1 MSLEKLKAARLTG
14 SGAFAQRAA
23 MTVQDTLRTKLA
35 AALNPTRLEI
45 VDESHLHAGHAGA
58 RPEGETHFRIEIVSA
73 AFVGQSRVARQRLV
87 YDIVAEELRTRVH
100 ALALSTRTPD
110 EAAKAK

>member
-14 SGAFAQRAA
+14 SGAFAQRAGDDRA
-23 MTVQDTLRTKLA
+23 RHAAHKARRRAEPDAAGDRRRIASACRTCRRTA
-35 AALNPTRLEI
+35 
-45 VDESHLHAGHAGA
+45 
-58 RPEGETHFRIEIVSA
+58 GETHFRIEIVSA

-87 YDIVAEELRTRVH
+87 YGVVADELRTRVH

-110 EAAKAK
+110 EAAEAK